1 MKILMKSFGVL
12 LFIGY
17 ALFLVFYQSPV
28 QSSELP
34 PAENK
39 IINADNDVKKIED
52 NKNKQSPVQ
61 IVSVM
66 RSNGQVDL
74 PLEEYLIGVVAS
86 EMPVT
91 FELEALKAQ
100 AVAARTFASARGYS
114 VDDTT
119 ASQVYKDNEQLR
131 NQWQGQ
137 YNEYYDKV
145 KQAVEATAG
154 QILVYNNEPITAAF
168 FSSCADATNNAQ
180 DYWQNEVPYLQSVP
194 SPWDRESTD
203 IMRSVD
209 VDESTLVNLLGSRD
223 VTIVSLFDNGYVREV
238 QAGNQIYT
246 GRQIR
251 EKLGLASSCFTIEW
265 IENGLRFNTYGSGHG
280 IGMSQY
286 GAQGMALSG
295 YTYDEILLHYYTGV
309 EIKTTLV

>member
-12 LFIGY
+12 IFIGY
-17 ALFLVFYQSPV
+17 AFFLVFHQEVGSV
-28 QSSELP
+28 QEMAQP
-34 PAENK
+34 KPAEVK
-39 IINADNDVKKIED
+39 DDMENDEKE
-52 NKNKQSPVQ
+52 NQSLQ
-61 IVSVM
+61 MVSVI
-66 RSNGQVDL
+66 RSSGQINL

-100 AVAARTFASARGYS
+100 AVAARTFASSRGYS

-119 ASQVYKDNEQLR
+119 ASQVYKDNDQLR
-131 NQWQGQ
+131 NQWLDQ
-137 YNEYYDKV
+137 YDEYYGKI
-145 KQAVEATAG
+145 KQAVEETAG
-154 QILVYNNEPITAAF
+154 QILVYNDEPITAAF

-203 IMRSVD
+203 LVRSVD
-209 VDESTLVNLLGSRD
+209 VDTTTLVNVLGSSD
-223 VTIVSLFDNGYVREV
+223 VSVLSLFNNGYVKEV
-238 QAGNQIYT
+238 QAGNVVYT

-251 EKLGLASSCFTIEW
+251 EKLGLASNCFSIER
-265 IENGLRFNTYGSGHG
+265 IENGLRFVTYGSGHG
-280 IGMSQY
+280 IGMSQH

-295 YTYDEILLHYYTGV
+295 YTYDEILHHYYTGV

>member
-12 LFIGY
+12 IFIVY
-17 ALFLVFYQSPV
+17 AFFLIFHQEGNSIQEPAKGI
-28 QSSELP
+28 
-34 PAENK
+34 PAE
-39 IINADNDVKKIED
+39 IIKADHEIEKMD
-52 NKNKQSPVQ
+52 MDKQNQ
-61 IVSVM
+61 NLQMVSVM
-66 RSNGQVDL
+66 RSSGQVDL

-91 FELEALKAQ
+91 FEIEALKAQ

-119 ASQVYKDNEQLR
+119 ASQVYKDNEQLK
-131 NQWQGQ
+131 NQWLDQ
-137 YNEYYDKV
+137 YDEYYDKV

-154 QILVYNNEPITAAF
+154 QILVYNDEPITAAF
-168 FSSCADATNNAQ
+168 FSSCADATNNAE
-180 DYWQNEVPYLQSVP
+180 DYWQNEVPYLKSVP

-203 IMRSVD
+203 LARSVD
-209 VDESTLVNLLGSRD
+209 VDLATLVNVLGSSD
-223 VTIVSLFDNGYVREV
+223 VTILSLFDNGYVREV

-251 EKLGLASSCFTIEW
+251 EKLGLASSCFTIEM
-265 IENGLRFNTYGSGHG
+265 IDNGLRFITYGSGHG
-280 IGMSQY
+280 IGMSQH

-295 YTYDEILLHYYTGV
+295 YTYDEILHHYYTGA

>member
-17 ALFLVFYQSPV
+17 AFFLILHQDIKPNK
-28 QSSELP
+28 ELTQD
-34 PAENK
+34 K
-39 IINADNDVKKIED
+39 LIDHVKRDQEIEKVKED
-52 NKNKQSPVQ
+52 NNLQNSQ
-61 IVSVM
+61 MVSVM
-66 RSNGQVDL
+66 RSSGQVDL

-100 AVAARTFASARGYS
+100 AVAARTFVNARGFN

-131 NQWQGQ
+131 NQWLDQ
-137 YNEYYDKV
+137 YDDYYEKV
-145 KQAVEATAG
+145 KQAVEETAG

-168 FSSCADATNNAQ
+168 FSSCANATNNAQ

-194 SPWDRESTD
+194 SPWDQESTD
-203 IMRSVD
+203 IVRSVD
-209 VDESTLVNLLGSRD
+209 VDEYTLVNYLGSSEI
-223 VTIVSLFDNGYVREV
+223 TILSLYDNGYVKEV
-238 QAGNQIYT
+238 QAGGTVYT

-251 EKLGLASSCFTIEW
+251 EKLGLASSCFTIEK
-265 IENGLRFNTYGSGHG
+265 IDNGLRFVTYGSGHG
-280 IGMSQY
+280 IGMSQH
-286 GAQGMALSG
+286 GAQGMALAG
-295 YTYDEILLHYYTGV
+295 YTYDEILLHYYTGA